1 MALRDRLVALR
12 DRFTLVEWG
21 IALFAA
27 AILGKAAWVQLV
39 QGAEWRQLATRQ
51 QVRQEVLPA
60 PRGRIVD
67 AAGLPLAESQPL
79 VTLSIAPREVAC
91 PRARPGVRASCP
103 QRDSLAKRLARLGVV
118 RADVRKALDTTRRW
132 VNLRGRFPVADA
144 GPLLGMRGVYPQ
156 YTMARVTLAS
166 RGVRAVVGAVADGH
180 GSAGL
185 ELSLDSLL
193 QGTSGIREIIRT
205 GRGDKLGSPD
215 APVIAAVP
223 GNEVTLTL
231 NYTLQDIAERAL
243 GEAIDENGA
252 EGGDVVVLDPRSGEV
267 LALAS
272 RGAAGAA
279 PKLTAVTDVYEPGST
294 LKPFI
299 VAKLR
304 AAGRVRLDEWLDTHG
319 GRWNYNGRPLE
330 DSHKAARMTVA
341 EVLQQSSNIGV
352 VQLRDRLGDRA
363 HYELL
368 RDLGFGAYTG
378 IGYPSES
385 PGLVRPPKAWSRQ
398 TGASLAIGYELLV
411 TPLQMAL
418 AYATIANG
426 GLLYEPTLVRTI
438 RSPDGARVLWSHEP
452 RVVRRV
458 FSESAA
464 KELREVLV
472 GTVEAGTARDAGLS
486 RYRIAGKTGTARRA
500 RNGAYVPNEYVSS
513 FVGIFPA
520 DDPQLVVLVKI
531 DRPTK
536 QIFGGKVAAPVLKAI
551 VEGALASPT
560 TAIDRGRLAA
570 SAIAPTPRLLPDSV
584 TVVERIPAAPAR
596 RVRPAIAD
604 AGDGLAPVMVSLVT
618 PPTDALARPVGSR
631 AVPDVTGLP
640 LRDAVY
646 ALHRAGFR
654 VLIDSLAPD
663 GTSPA
668 SGAGAPAG
676 TLVRLHRAP

>member
-1 MALRDRLVALR
+1 VALRDRIVALR

-21 IALFAA
+21 IAVFAA

-39 QGAEWRQLATRQ
+39 QGEQWRRIAERQ
-51 QVRQEVLPA
+51 QVRVEELPA
-60 PRGRIVD
+60 PRGRIHD
-67 AAGLPLAESQPL
+67 AAGLPLAESQAL
-79 VTLSIAPREVAC
+79 VTLSVAPREIAC
-91 PRARPGVRASCP
+91 PKPKPGVRPTCP
-103 QRDSLAKRLARLGVV
+103 QRDSLAKRLARLGVA

-132 VNLRGRFPVADA
+132 VNLRGRFPLADA
-144 GPLLGMRGVYPQ
+144 GPILGMRGVHPDYD
-156 YTMARVTLAS
+156 MARITLAS
-166 RGVRAVVGAVADGH
+166 RGVRAVVGAVAG
-180 GSAGL
+180 GRGASGL
-185 ELSLDSLL
+185 ELTLDSVLT
-193 QGTSGIREIIRT
+193 GTSGIREIIRT

-215 APVIAAVP
+215 APVTAAVP
-223 GNEVTLTL
+223 GNAVTLTID
-231 NYTLQDIAERAL
+231 YALQDIAERAL
-243 GEAIDENGA
+243 GQAIDENGA
-252 EGGDVVVLDPRSGEV
+252 EGGDVVVLDPMKGEV

-272 RGAAGAA
+272 RGATGVA

-294 LKPFI
+294 IKPFI
-299 VAKLR
+299 VGKLR
-304 AAGRVRLDEWLDTHG
+304 AGGRVRFDEWVNTHN

-330 DSHKAARMTVA
+330 DAHKAARMTVA
-341 EVLQQSSNIGV
+341 EVLQQSSNIGI

-368 RDLGFGAYTG
+368 RDLGFGAFTG
-378 IGYPSES
+378 VGYPSES
-385 PGLVRPPKAWSRQ
+385 PGLLRPPTAWSRQ

-426 GLLYEPTLVRTI
+426 GLLLEPSLVREI
-438 RSPDGARVLWSHEP
+438 RSHDSTRVVWRHTP

-464 KELREVLV
+464 KELRDVLV
-472 GTVEAGTARDAGLS
+472 GTVEAGTARDAGVS

-551 VEGALASPT
+551 VEGTISSRT
-560 TAIDRGRLAA
+560 VAIDRGRLSQVRLAQRPPAESVVVAERLAA
-570 SAIAPTPRLLPDSV
+570 AQPSAK
-584 TVVERIPAAPAR
+584 
-596 RVRPAIAD
+596 RVRPPIAD
-604 AGDGLAPVMVSLVT
+604 AGDGLAPVMVSLVA
-618 PPTDALARPVGSR
+618 PPTEATVRVGGTR
-631 AVPDVTGLP
+631 AVPSVAGLP

-654 VLIDSLAPD
+654 VMIDSLAPD
-663 GTSPA
+663 GTTPGT
-668 SGAGAPAG
+668 GATAPAG

>member
-21 IALFAA
+21 IAAFAV

-39 QGAEWRQLATRQ
+39 QGDAWRQLATRQ

-60 PRGRIVD
+60 PRGRILD
-67 AAGLPLAESQPL
+67 AAGVPLVESQAL
-79 VTLSIAPREVAC
+79 VTLSIAPRELPC
-91 PRARPGVRASCP
+91 PKPKPGARPTCP
-103 QRDSLAKRLARLGVV
+103 QRDSLAKRLARLGVP

-132 VNLRGRFPVADA
+132 VNVRGRYPVADA

-156 YTMARVTLAS
+156 FSMARVTLAS
-166 RGVRAVVGAVADGH
+166 RGVRAVVGAVSEGH
-180 GSAGL
+180 GSSGL
-185 ELSLDSLL
+185 ELTLDSLL

-215 APVIAAVP
+215 APVIEAVP
-223 GNEVTLTL
+223 GNAVTLTID
-231 NYTLQDIAERAL
+231 YALQDIAERAL
-243 GEAIDENGA
+243 AEAIEENGA
-252 EGGDVVVLDPRSGEV
+252 EGGDVVVLDPDSGHV

-272 RGAAGAA
+272 RGASGVA

-294 LKPFI
+294 IKPFI

-304 AAGRVRLDEWLDTHG
+304 GAGRVRLDEWINTFN
-319 GRWNYNGRPLE
+319 GRWNYHGRPLE
-330 DSHKAARMTVA
+330 DAHKAARMTVA
-341 EVLQQSSNIGV
+341 EVLQQSSNIGI

-368 RDLGFGAYTG
+368 RDLGFGAFTG
-378 IGYPSES
+378 VGYPSES
-385 PGLVRPPKAWSRQ
+385 PGLLRAPTAWSRQ

-426 GLLYEPTLVRTI
+426 GLLLEPTLVREI
-438 RSPDGARVLWSHEP
+438 RSPDGARVVWSHAP

-458 FSESAA
+458 FSETAA

-472 GTVEAGTARDAGLS
+472 GTVEAGTAKDAGIS
-486 RYRIAGKTGTARRA
+486 SFRIAGKTGTARRA

-536 QIFGGKVAAPVLKAI
+536 QIFGGKVAAPVLKAV
-551 VEGALASPT
+551 VEGAIASPT
-560 TAIDRGRLAA
+560 TTIDRDRIAA
-570 SAIAPTPRLLPDSV
+570 VRVAAPRVAAESV
-584 TVVERIPAAPAR
+584 TVAERVPVAPPR

-604 AGDGLAPVMVSLVT
+604 AGDGVAPVMVSLVT
-618 PPTDALARPVGSR
+618 PPAEAPVRPTGAR
-631 AVPDVTGLP
+631 AVPSVAGLP

-646 ALHRAGFR
+646 TLHRAGFR

-663 GTSPA
+663 GTTPGTGA
-668 SGAGAPAG
+668 SAPAG